1 MKILLLASHK
11 VGLDVLNYLI
21 NQDEQILAL
30 GLPDDKDGDML
41 SDIKKIA
48 HENNISS
55 ILQGDKKFFEDISY
69 DLARM
74 NPDII
79 LCVYWPYILKKK
91 CIEIPANGCINF
103 HASYLPYNR
112 GKNPNVWP
120 IIHGTPAG
128 ITIHY
133 IDEGVDTG
141 SIIAQKEIEVDI
153 IDDAGSLYFKLVKA
167 FLPLF
172 KEVWPSI
179 KSGHVKKIVQ
189 LKNEGSFNHSKDF
202 KNLDEI
208 NLDNDIR
215 PLELIN
221 QIRART
227 FPNKPGCY
235 FVHNGR
241 KIQVKIELSD
251 IGVV

>member
-1 MKILLLASHK
+1 MKILLLASNK
-11 VGLDVLNYLI
+11 VGLQVLNYLI
-21 NQDEQILAL
+21 DCEEQIVAV
-30 GLPDDKDGDML
+30 GVPDEADGELL
-41 SDIKKIA
+41 SDIKNTA
-48 HENNISS
+48 ADNQISN
-55 ILQGDKKFFEDISY
+55 ILQGDKQFFEAITDDIEKIK
-69 DLARM
+69 
-74 NPDII
+74 PDII

-91 CIEIPANGCINF
+91 CIDIPSQGCINF
-103 HASYLPYNR
+103 HASFLPYNR

-120 IIHGTPAG
+120 IINGTPAG
-128 ITIHY
+128 VTIHY
-133 IDEGVDTG
+133 INEGVDTG
-141 SIIAQKEIEVDI
+141 SIIAQKEIAVDI
-153 IDDAGSLYFKLVKA
+153 LDDAGSLYHKLVQA

-189 LKNEGSFNHSKDF
+189 LENEGSFNHSKDF

-208 NLDNDIR
+208 NLDHDIR

-235 FVHNGR
+235 FVHHGR
-241 KIQVKIELSD
+241 KIQVKIALSD
-251 IGVV
+251 IGVD